1 MQPMFTAES
10 SVIRTRF
17 YFGDDNGVIVGEDA
31 VRFAKINKTNHRH
44 IKANKKVK
52 LEFKKKD

>member
-1 MQPMFTAES
+1 MQPMFTAERL
-10 SVIRTRF
+10 VIRTRF

-31 VRFAKINKTNHRH
+31 VRFAKINKTNHRR

-52 LEFKKKD
+52 LEF